1 MDTEKKQLEL
11 DKRYIRMASIWAE
24 NSYCQRRKVGALIV
38 KDKMIISDGYNGTP
52 SGFENVCEDENNLT
66 KPYVLHAEANAI
78 TKIARSNN
86 SSDGATMYVTASPC
100 IECAKLIIQ
109 AGIKRVVYSEHYR
122 LEDGIELLKRAG
134 IEVIYTELD
143 DNSSPNKS
151 EDERFKKG
159 IDMSTKN
166 SSRFTPVI
174 IAVSVVVGIL
184 IGTFY
189 AKHFAGNRLGIINGS
204 SNKLNALLRIV
215 DDQYVDTVN
224 MADLVEKAM
233 PQILAELDPHSTYIP
248 AQNLEEVNS
257 ELEGSFS
264 GIGIQFTIQND
275 TIHVNAVV
283 QGGPSEKIGL
293 MAGDRIVTVDDSLF
307 VGKKVTN
314 ERAMRTLKGPKGS
327 QVKLGIKR
335 TGEKDLLHFNITRG
349 DIPQNTVDAAYMLND
364 DIGYVKVSKFGRTS
378 HVELLNALAQLNHK
392 KCKGL
397 IIDLR
402 DNTGGY
408 MEAAIRMVNEFLPE
422 GKLIVYTQGRKYPRA
437 EEFANG
443 TGSCQK
449 MPLVVLINES
459 SASAS
464 EIFTGAIQDNDR
476 GTVVGRR
483 SFGKGLVQ
491 QPIDFS
497 DGSAIRLTI
506 ARYYTPSGRC
516 IQRPYESGKD
526 RNYELDIYNR
536 YEHGEF
542 FSRDSIKLNESER
555 YNTSL
560 GRTVYG
566 GGGIMPDIFVPQ
578 DTTGVTS
585 YLSTVISR
593 GVNAQ
598 FAFQYTDNNRKKLS
612 QYETEEEL
620 LNYLRHQGL
629 VEQFVRFA
637 DSKGVK
643 RRNILIQKSYK
654 LLEKNL
660 FGNIIYNMLG
670 LEAYLQYFNKTDATV
685 LKGIEIL
692 EKGEAFPK
700 APVAVEEEEVTKD
713 KKDGK
718 KKRTAQAYS
727 ITEDPT
733 RGFNYAKAAIS

>member
-1 MDTEKKQLEL
+1 MKRIVLSLLIVLGVFTGATAQKANMDARKLQLALFAISNLYVDSTSETKLVEDAIVGML
-11 DKRYIRMASIWAE
+11 DK
-24 NSYCQRRKVGALIV
+24 
-38 KDKMIISDGYNGTP
+38 
-52 SGFENVCEDENNLT
+52 
-66 KPYVLHAEANAI
+66 
-78 TKIARSNN
+78 
-86 SSDGATMYVTASPC
+86 
-100 IECAKLIIQ
+100 
-109 AGIKRVVYSEHYR
+109 
-122 LEDGIELLKRAG
+122 
-134 IEVIYTELD
+134 
-143 DNSSPNKS
+143 
-151 EDERFKKG
+151 
-159 IDMSTKN
+159 
-166 SSRFTPVI
+166 
-174 IAVSVVVGIL
+174 
-184 IGTFY
+184 
-189 AKHFAGNRLGIINGS
+189 
-204 SNKLNALLRIV
+204 
-215 DDQYVDTVN
+215 
-224 MADLVEKAM
+224 
-233 PQILAELDPHSTYIP
+233 LDPHSNYMDP
-248 AQNLEEVNS
+248 EETKEMTEPLQGN
-257 ELEGSFS
+257 FD
-264 GIGIQFTIQND
+264 GIGIQFNMLTDTLYVIQV
-275 TIHVNAVV
+275 IP
-283 QGGPSEKIGL
+283 GGPSEKVGL

-402 DNTGGY
+402 GNTGGY

-449 MPLVVLINES
+449 MPLVVLIDEG

-526 RNYELDIYNR
+526 RNYELDLYTR

-542 FSRDSIKLNESER
+542 FSRDSIKQNESER

-566 GGGIMPDIFVPQ
+566 GGGIMPDYFVPI
-578 DTTGVTS
+578 DTT
-585 YLSTVISR
+585 L
-593 GVNAQ
+593 
-598 FAFQYTDNNRKKLS
+598 YTDYHRNLVAKGAVIKFTMQFIEGHRKELKNKYKKFESFDEKFVVDDDMLAILKEIGEKEGVKFNEEQYQKSLPLIKTQLKALIARDLWDMNEYFRVMNTTNESIQKALEILNSDEYQKKLK
-612 QYETEEEL
+612 
-620 LNYLRHQGL
+620 QG
-629 VEQFVRFA
+629 
-637 DSKGVK
+637 
-643 RRNILIQKSYK
+643 IQ
-654 LLEKNL
+654 
-660 FGNIIYNMLG
+660 
-670 LEAYLQYFNKTDATV
+670 
-685 LKGIEIL
+685 
-692 EKGEAFPK
+692 
-700 APVAVEEEEVTKD
+700 
-713 KKDGK
+713 
-718 KKRTAQAYS
+718 
-727 ITEDPT
+727 
-733 RGFNYAKAAIS
+733 

>member
-1 MDTEKKQLEL
+1 
-11 DKRYIRMASIWAE
+11 
-24 NSYCQRRKVGALIV
+24 
-38 KDKMIISDGYNGTP
+38 
-52 SGFENVCEDENNLT
+52 
-66 KPYVLHAEANAI
+66 
-78 TKIARSNN
+78 
-86 SSDGATMYVTASPC
+86 
-100 IECAKLIIQ
+100 
-109 AGIKRVVYSEHYR
+109 
-122 LEDGIELLKRAG
+122 
-134 IEVIYTELD
+134 
-143 DNSSPNKS
+143 
-151 EDERFKKG
+151 
-159 IDMSTKN
+159 MSTRN
-166 SSRFTPVI
+166 SSRFTPII
-174 IAVSVVVGIL
+174 IAISVVAGIL

-349 DIPQNTVDAAYMLND
+349 DIPQNTVDAAYMVND

-402 DNTGGY
+402 GNTGGY

-566 GGGIMPDIFVPQ
+566 GGGIMPDYFVPI
-578 DTTGVTS
+578 DTT
-585 YLSTVISR
+585 
-593 GVNAQ
+593 
-598 FAFQYTDNNRKKLS
+598 QYTDYHRNLVAKGVVIKATTKYIEKNRKELQEKYKKFDTFNNKFEIDEQMLADIRAAADKEKIEFNEE
-612 QYETEEEL
+612 QYNKSLPLIKTQLKALIARDLWDMNEYFQVINTTNNSVQQALEL
-620 LNYLRHQGL
+620 LNEKIY
-629 VEQFVRFA
+629 E
-637 DSKGVK
+637 K
-643 RRNILIQKSYK
+643 K
-654 LLEKNL
+654 LPL
-660 FGNIIYNMLG
+660 
-670 LEAYLQYFNKTDATV
+670 
-685 LKGIEIL
+685 
-692 EKGEAFPK
+692 
-700 APVAVEEEEVTKD
+700 
-713 KKDGK
+713 
-718 KKRTAQAYS
+718 
-727 ITEDPT
+727 
-733 RGFNYAKAAIS
+733 